1 MSRLDQ
7 AFEKAAGTDVKPT
20 EPASELILSGY
31 PSEVADRKEPEIR
44 NSNAGDA
51 IAEPLLTQDSYAAS
65 LNPLLDGKLVG
76 SDFMPAVTSDQY
88 IRLSV
93 ALEQIRRVRP
103 LRSVT
108 VSSAERA
115 EGKTLTAVNLA
126 LTLAGRSS
134 GRVLLIDADLEAPS
148 VHTIFQLPNTT
159 GLSEVIGSTADR
171 APVVDVSP
179 HLAVLTA
186 GAPSSDPMMLLA
198 APRMKKLLQEAVAG
212 FEWVVLDAPSVGSID
227 GSSLLAWLTDGTVL
241 VVRAGRT
248 AEAVVEQAI
257 LALGR
262 DRVVGIVLNGSDAA
276 V

>member
-7 AFEKAAGTDVKPT
+7 AFEKAAGPNGKSSGS
-20 EPASELILSGY
+20 ASELILSGY
-31 PSEVADRKEPEIR
+31 PSEVAARKEPAV
-44 NSNAGDA
+44 SNADDA
-51 IAEPLLTQDSYAAS
+51 IAEPLLTQEPYAS
-65 LNPLLDGKLVG
+65 STNPLLDGKLVG
-76 SDFMPAVTSDQY
+76 SDFMPAATSDQY

-134 GRVLLIDADLEAPS
+134 GRVLLIDADLGSPS

-159 GLSEVIGSTADR
+159 GLSELIGSTANR
-171 APVVDVSP
+171 APIVDISP
-179 HLAVLTA
+179 HLTVLPA
-186 GAPSSDPMMLLA
+186 GAPSSDPMTLLV
-198 APRMKKLLQEAVAG
+198 APRMKKLLQAAVAG

-241 VVRAGRT
+241 VVRVGRT
-248 AEAVVEQAI
+248 AETAVEQAI

-262 DRVVGIVLNGSDAA
+262 ERVVGIVLNGSDAA